1 MMLIAAMYIN
11 QSIIISI
18 DWYLSWLAYIRYGGL
33 PEALAIFDQTEDTP
47 LTVLYLTA
55 VTALLITIRLGI
67 ADSIMVFCIL
77 T

>member
-18 DWYLSWLAYIRYGGL
+18 DWYLSWLAYIRYGGS
-33 PEALAIFDQTEDTP
+33 PKALAILHQTEDTP